1 MHAID
6 SADGEQGDFEIEVH
20 HPLDDHPSGAS
31 AAALL
36 RIAPGFAELISRAD
50 KALAFAGG
58 AHHRFNDAWQTDLGN
73 RRAEAFFAVG
83 KTIAGGGKLQ
93 LFRRRGE
100 CLRGSW

>member
-20 HPLDDHPSGAS
+20 HPRRSPSGAS

-36 RIAPGFAELISRAD
+36 RIAPCFAELVSRAD

-83 KTIAGGGKLQ
+83 KTIAGGGSCSSSAAG
-93 LFRRRGE
+93 GE

>member
-1 MHAID
+1 MI
-6 SADGEQGDFEIEVH
+6 SKSKFTT
-20 HPLDDHPSGAS
+20 PLDDHPSGAS

-36 RIAPGFAELISRAD
+36 RIAPGFAELVSRAD

-83 KTIAGGGKLQ
+83 KTIAEVEAAALPPPG
-93 LFRRRGE
+93 GE